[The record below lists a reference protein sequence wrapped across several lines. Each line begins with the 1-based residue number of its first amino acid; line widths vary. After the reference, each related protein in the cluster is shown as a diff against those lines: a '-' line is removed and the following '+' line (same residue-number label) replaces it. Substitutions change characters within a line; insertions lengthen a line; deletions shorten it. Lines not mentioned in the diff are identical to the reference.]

1 MVENFG
7 GFLNLI
13 IWIIATLGAGYY
25 SYRCLFGTRGMIDQ
39 YGAGDGAAFPL
50 VLIGTFTGAGF
61 IMGIVILIS
70 GPQYAWAFL
79 TYSFVQ
85 SVLASYIFYD
95 CYSKKKPVL
104 GIIFG
109 FRILSSEWAQVEGVK
124 MTNEFWIA
132 PLVFTVL
139 YGFLLFNMQEILY
152 VTEVA
157 S

>member
-1 MVENFG
+1 MVSKTQLTREKEMIESFG
-7 GFLNLI
+7 GSLNLI

-61 IMGIVILIS
+61 IMGIVVLIS
-70 GPQYAWAFL
+70 GPQYAWAFI

-85 SVLASYIFYD
+85 SA
-95 CYSKKKPVL
+95 L

-109 FRILSSEWAQVEGVK
+109 FRILKSEWAQVEGVK

-139 YGFLLFNMQEILY
+139 YGFLLFNMQDILY
-152 VTEVA
+152 VTDAV

>member
-61 IMGIVILIS
+61 IMGIVIL
-70 GPQYAWAFL
+70 
-79 TYSFVQ
+79 T
-85 SVLASYIFYD
+85 SVILASYIFYD

>member
-1 MVENFG
+1 MLESFG
-7 GFLNLI
+7 GSLNLI
-13 IWIIATLGAGYY
+13 VWIIATLGAGYY
-25 SYRCLFGTRGMIDQ
+25 AYRCLFGTRGMIDQ
-39 YGAGDGAAFPL
+39 YGVGDGAAFPL
-50 VLIGTFTGAGF
+50 VLVGTFTGAGF
-61 IMGIVILIS
+61 VMGVVILIF

-85 SVLASYIFYD
+85 SA
-95 CYSKKKPVL
+95 L

-109 FRILSSEWAQVEGVK
+109 YRILNSEWAQVEGVK

-139 YGFLLFNMQEILY
+139 YGFLLFNMQAILY
-152 VTEVA
+152 VTDAV

>member
-7 GFLNLI
+7 GSLNLI
-13 IWIIATLGAGYY
+13 IWIIVTLGAWFY

-85 SVLASYIFYD
+85 SVL
-95 CYSKKKPVL
+95 

-139 YGFLLFNMQEILY
+139 YGFLLLNMQEILY

>member
-1 MVENFG
+1 MVSKTQPTREKEMIESFG
-7 GFLNLI
+7 GSLNLI

-70 GPQYAWAFL
+70 GPQYAWAFI

-85 SVLASYIFYD
+85 SA
-95 CYSKKKPVL
+95 L
-104 GIIFG
+104 GIVFG
-109 FRILSSEWAQVEGVK
+109 FRILKSEWAQVEGVK

-139 YGFLLFNMQEILY
+139 YGFLLFNMQDILY
-152 VTEVA
+152 VTDAV